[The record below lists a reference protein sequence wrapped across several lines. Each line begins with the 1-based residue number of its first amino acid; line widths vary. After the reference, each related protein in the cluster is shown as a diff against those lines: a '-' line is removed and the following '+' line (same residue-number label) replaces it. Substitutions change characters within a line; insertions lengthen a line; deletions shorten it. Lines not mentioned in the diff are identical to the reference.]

1 MAKVTSNQE
10 RLNQLFDADP
20 RTDSAI
26 GAALDV
32 SKQTISA
39 WRKGIRSPK
48 RSMLVKIAAY
58 YNVSIEWLLGW
69 DLPAP
74 DLSLSS
80 AMLSDD
86 EQTLVAAYR
95 AADDRA
101 REDAMRT
108 LLTHPRS
115 VDNR

>member
-1 MAKVTSNQE
+1 MAKAASNQE

-26 GAALDV
+26 GAALGV

-74 DLSLSS
+74 NFALSA
-80 AMLSDD
+80 AMLSED
-86 EQTLVAAYR
+86 EQALVSAYR
-95 AADDRA
+95 SADDRA
-101 REDAMRT
+101 RDDALHT
-108 LLTHPRS
+108 LLSHPR
-115 VDNR
+115 D